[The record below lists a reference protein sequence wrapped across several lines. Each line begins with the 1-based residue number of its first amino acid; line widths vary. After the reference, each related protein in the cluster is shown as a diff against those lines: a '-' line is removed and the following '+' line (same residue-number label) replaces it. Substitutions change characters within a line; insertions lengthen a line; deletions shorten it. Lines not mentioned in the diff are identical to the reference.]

1 MHAHTRRPRI
11 TDHVSPEAYRWH
23 IGALHFFDLALL
35 RNGAGDATTRVV
47 FGAERAHV
55 CRATLTPNGPGT
67 IEFVAPTRWIADTA
81 AAHPPA
87 AEVRAAHG
95 PGGEWLAARV
105 THMAA
110 HADSPPTMV
119 ANPHPAL
126 RQALREVGIL
136 HLPRTE
142 SPYHELLPAILGQR
156 ITAAQALA
164 QWAALCRRFGEPAPG
179 NLDLH
184 LPPSPGRLRSISS
197 WEFHRLGI
205 EQQRAHTLQTAARYA
220 AHIERTRDL
229 TGEEARA
236 SLMKLPG
243 IGVWTAAVT
252 VGVSH
257 GDPDALPI
265 GDFHVKNTV
274 AWALTGLPRG
284 TDDEMIATLAPYA
297 GQRWRVVRT
306 LERAGN
312 AAPKFGPRRRLIDV
326 ARL

>member
-1 MHAHTRRPRI
+1 VHDITRRPRI
-11 TDHVSPEAYRWH
+11 TDRSAPEAYRWR
-23 IGALHFFDLALL
+23 IGALHLFDLALL

-55 CRATLTPNGPGT
+55 SRATLTPDGPGT
-67 IEFVAPTRWIADTA
+67 IEFVAPTRWVADTVV
-81 AAHPPA
+81 AHPPA
-87 AEVRAAHG
+87 AEVLATHG

-105 THMAA
+105 THMAGHTDA
-110 HADSPPTMV
+110 PPTI
-119 ANPHPAL
+119 AAAPHPAL
-126 RQALREVGIL
+126 QRALRDVGKL

-164 QWAALCRRFGEPAPG
+164 QWSVLCRRYGEPAPG
-179 NLDLH
+179 NLNLH
-184 LPPSPGRLRSISS
+184 LPPSPERLRAVAS
-197 WEFHRLGI
+197 WDFHRLGI
-205 EQQRAHTLQTAARYA
+205 EHQRARTLQMAARHA
-220 AHIERTRDL
+220 AYIERTRELD
-229 TGEEARA
+229 GAAARA
-236 SLMKLPG
+236 ALMKLPG
-243 IGVWTAAVT
+243 IGVWTSAVA

-274 AWALTGLPRG
+274 AWALTGCARG
-284 TDDEMIATLAPYA
+284 TDDEMVATLAPYA

-312 AAPKFGPRRRLIDV
+312 SAPKFGPKRRLIDV

>member
-1 MHAHTRRPRI
+1 M
-11 TDHVSPEAYRWH
+11 
-23 IGALHFFDLALL
+23 

-55 CRATLTPNGPGT
+55 SRATLTPDGPGS
-67 IEFVAPTRWIADTA
+67 IEFVAPTRWVANAGIDQ
-81 AAHPPA
+81 PPSA
-87 AEVRAAHG
+87 QVLATHG
-95 PGGEWLAARV
+95 PGGDWLAARV
-105 THMAA
+105 ASMAGLI
-110 HADSPPTMV
+110 DTPPTLAV
-119 ANPHPAL
+119 TPYPAL
-126 RQALREVGIL
+126 QRALRDVGLL

-164 QWAALCRRFGEPAPG
+164 QWAALCRRYGEPAPG

-184 LPPSPGRLRSISS
+184 LPPSPARLRSIAS

-205 EQQRAHTLQTAARYA
+205 EQQRARTLQTAARHA
-220 AHIERTRDL
+220 AYVERTREL
-229 TGEEARA
+229 NGEAARTA
-236 SLMKLPG
+236 LMKLPG
-243 IGVWTAAVT
+243 IGVWTSAVAI
-252 VGVSH
+252 GISH
-257 GDPDALPI
+257 GDPDALPV

-274 AWALTGLPRG
+274 AWALTGSPRG
-284 TDDEMIATLAPYA
+284 TDDEMIATLAPFA

-312 AAPKFGPRRRLIDV
+312 AAPKFGPKRRLIDV